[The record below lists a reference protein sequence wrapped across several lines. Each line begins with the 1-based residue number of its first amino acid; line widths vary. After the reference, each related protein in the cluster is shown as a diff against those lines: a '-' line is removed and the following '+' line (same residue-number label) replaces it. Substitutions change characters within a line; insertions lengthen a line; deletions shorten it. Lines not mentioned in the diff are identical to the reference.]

1 MCQAQNTI
9 KILLIEDNE
18 GDIIL
23 TREILRQAKI
33 NNELTCLKD
42 GENALDFLKGLK
54 KITSNELSYLILLD
68 INIPKVN
75 GHEIMEFKKNDKFLS
90 AIPLFVLSSSDN
102 AYDIET
108 AKKNNAIHY
117 LVKPLD
123 INEFLVG
130 IKKINNFRINIVKT

>member
-54 KITSNELSYLILLD
+54 KLTSNELSYLILLD
-68 INIPKVN
+68 INLPKVN
-75 GHEIMEFKKNDKFLS
+75 GHEIMEFIKNDKFLS

>member
-1 MCQAQNTI
+1 MWQAQNTI

-23 TREILRQAKI
+23 TRERLRQAKI

-42 GENALDFLKGLK
+42 GENALDVLKELK
-54 KITSNELSYLILLD
+54 KLTSNELSDLILLD
-68 INIPKVN
+68 INLPKVN
-75 GHEIMEFKKNDKFLS
+75 GHEIMEYIKNDKFLS
-90 AIPLFVLSSSDN
+90 TIPLFVLSSSDN
-102 AYDIET
+102 AHDIET
-108 AKKNNAIHY
+108 AKQNNAVHY

-123 INEFLVG
+123 INEFLIG

>member
-54 KITSNELSYLILLD
+54 KLTSNELSYLILLD
-68 INIPKVN
+68 INLPKVN
-75 GHEIMEFKKNDKFLS
+75 GHEIMEFIKNDKFLS
-90 AIPLFVLSSSDN
+90 AIPFFVLSSSDN
-102 AYDIET
+102 AFDIET